1 MATVKVVVGAVVV
14 VVVVLVMSSIV
25 NGSTGGGD
33 DPSRHADMT
42 CHVMSLDTGE
52 RYRAPMATSTIGST
66 IGPLMRDWRTR
77 RGRSQ
82 LDLSLDVGVSTRH
95 LSYVETGKSR
105 PSPELVLAVAEHL
118 EVPLRER
125 NTMLLAAGFAPRYS
139 DRGLDAPAMRP
150 IVAALQRMLDAHD
163 PYPGVVIDRQWNVVL
178 ANEAVTALTA
188 GLPPEVLEP
197 PVNVFRMCLH
207 PAGLAERTVNF
218 AEWAD
223 YLLRQLRRT
232 IVLTGDAG
240 LAAIEQEVL
249 AFPNV
254 ARLPRRHA
262 QTGDSEPALL
272 IPFELR
278 VDEERTLSFF
288 TTLTTFGTPL
298 DVTLDE
304 LSVELFFPA
313 DDVTDRAV
321 RAG

>member
-1 MATVKVVVGAVVV
+1 M
-14 VVVVLVMSSIV
+14 
-25 NGSTGGGD
+25 STGGHEG
-33 DPSRHADMT
+33 
-42 CHVMSLDTGE
+42 
-52 RYRAPMATSTIGST
+52 YRARMATLT

-139 DRGLDAPAMRP
+139 ARGLDAPAMRP

-178 ANEAVTALTA
+178 TNGAAASLTA
-188 GLPPEVLEP
+188 GLPAEVVGP
-197 PVNVFRMCLH
+197 SVNVFRMCLH
-207 PAGLAERTVNF
+207 PDGLAGRTVNF
-218 AEWAD
+218 ADWAD

-232 IVLTGDAG
+232 IVLTDDAH
-240 LAAIEQEVL
+240 LVAIEQEVL
-249 AFPNV
+249 GYPNV
-254 ARLPRRHA
+254 AGLSRRRGLPA
-262 QTGDSEPALL
+262 DSEPAILV
-272 IPFELR
+272 PFDLRIDDEL
-278 VDEERTLSFF
+278 TLSFF

-313 DDVTDRAV
+313 DEVTERAI
-321 RAG
+321 RTR

>member
-1 MATVKVVVGAVVV
+1 MAT
-14 VVVVLVMSSIV
+14 L
-25 NGSTGGGD
+25 
-33 DPSRHADMT
+33 
-42 CHVMSLDTGE
+42 
-52 RYRAPMATSTIGST
+52 T

-139 DRGLDAPAMRP
+139 ARGLDAPAMRP
-150 IVAALQRMLDAHD
+150 IVVALQRMLDAHD

-178 ANEAVTALTA
+178 TNEAAAALTA
-188 GLPPEVLEP
+188 GLPAEVVGP

-232 IVLTGDAG
+232 IVLTGDAH
-240 LAAIEQEVL
+240 LMAIEEEVL
-249 AFPNV
+249 AYPNV
-254 ARLPRRHA
+254 AGVSGRGRLPS
-262 QTGDSEPALL
+262 DPEPAILV
-272 IPFELR
+272 PFDLRIDDEL
-278 VDEERTLSFF
+278 TLSFF

-313 DDVTDRAV
+313 DEVTDRAV
-321 RAG
+321 RTR

>member
-1 MATVKVVVGAVVV
+1 
-14 VVVVLVMSSIV
+14 MSPRRDE
-25 NGSTGGGD
+25 GYG
-33 DPSRHADMT
+33 
-42 CHVMSLDTGE
+42 
-52 RYRAPMATSTIGST
+52 APMATPTIGRT

-95 LSYVETGKSR
+95 LSYVETGKAR

-139 DRGLDAPAMRP
+139 ARGLDAPAMRP

-178 ANEAVTALTA
+178 ANDAASALTA
-188 GLPPEVLEP
+188 GLPAEVVEP
-197 PVNVFRMCLH
+197 PLNVFRMCLH
-207 PAGLAERTVNF
+207 PAGLAERTANF
-218 AEWAD
+218 AEWAA

-232 IVLTGDAG
+232 IVLTGDDQ

-249 AFPNV
+249 AYPNV
-254 ARLPRRHA
+254 AELSRHRGSPG
-262 QTGDSEPALL
+262 GDDPAILV
-272 IPFELR
+272 PFDLR
-278 VDEERTLSFF
+278 VDDELTLSFF

-313 DDVTDRAV
+313 DDVTDREV
-321 RAG
+321 RA

>member
-1 MATVKVVVGAVVV
+1 MSADGDEGYRARMAT
-14 VVVVLVMSSIV
+14 L
-25 NGSTGGGD
+25 
-33 DPSRHADMT
+33 
-42 CHVMSLDTGE
+42 
-52 RYRAPMATSTIGST
+52 T

-139 DRGLDAPAMRP
+139 ARGLDAPAMRP

-178 ANEAVTALTA
+178 TNEAAASLTA
-188 GLPPEVLEP
+188 GLPAEVVGP

-232 IVLTGDAG
+232 IVLTDDAH
-240 LAAIEQEVL
+240 LMAIEQEVL
-249 AFPNV
+249 AYPNV
-254 ARLPRRHA
+254 AGLSGRRGLP
-262 QTGDSEPALL
+262 GDPEPAILV
-272 IPFELR
+272 PFDLRIDDEL
-278 VDEERTLSFF
+278 TLSFF

-313 DDVTDRAV
+313 DEVTDRAV
-321 RAG
+321 RTR